1 MPRGTRRRIRSR
13 SRAPRCLALVVPLE
27 QALQLMIVLLVLLVL
42 ARAKHRAKET
52 EGVERGGQA
61 IGSRDALS
69 KCQLRASRGKVAGT
83 TRTKTA
89 LPTQTMLPRLVMPS
103 NPLSPPFPHLS
114 ARAMP
119 LYSWL
124 VTSDGLP
131 SLLLMASCEGL

>member
-1 MPRGTRRRIRSR
+1 M
-13 SRAPRCLALVVPLE
+13 AEAKVAAAMAVEVMEVVMVE
-27 QALQLMIVLLVLLVL
+27 VAMEE
-42 ARAKHRAKET
+42 AET

-124 VTSDGLP
+124 VASDGLP